1 MKPLPRVRGEAAV
14 ATEIELKLRFPPSR
28 LREVLTLPELSG
40 ARRGS
45 SRLLAATYF
54 DTPALDLWQHR
65 IALRVRREGGRW
77 VQTVK
82 GGGSAASG
90 LHRRLE
96 IDSLLTD
103 GQPDL
108 SRLPRHPLA
117 RVLRSRKVVEGLG
130 PVFHT
135 EIRRSLRLLE
145 PVPGV
150 CIEAAIDR
158 GTLRSGRRRRP
169 LCEIE
174 LELRSGPVGA
184 LFDLARQL
192 ALRIPVAMEHRSKA
206 QRGYALFRG
215 TDEPPVKAQAL
226 ELRRPMTAGEA
237 FRAIA
242 GNALVQVHANE
253 HGVIHDD
260 DPEYLHQMRVGLRR
274 LRSALRLF
282 RDCLG
287 DAVAQDAGTLRG
299 IAAAL
304 APARDWDVLV
314 IETLPAASDALALHH
329 SAPALLEACER
340 QRKRA
345 RAMAIRSIKTE
356 RYRNSML
363 DLGRLLA
370 SDVES
375 DSGAWCRPVRECAAQ
390 ILAHWHTRA
399 LKRGRRI
406 DRRSNAELHR
416 LRIAVKQLR
425 YAVEFFNGLFAPRRM
440 AALRERLTR
449 LQDILGR
456 INDAAGVE
464 PLLES
469 AVAAGGPDARL
480 AAEQIVAWCGDRA
493 AGERAELRAAWR
505 RFRAAPLPWL
515 E

>member
-1 MKPLPRVRGEAAV
+1 MKPGPRARGQSAV
-14 ATEIELKLRFPPSR
+14 ATEVELKLRFPLSH
-28 LREVLTLPELSG
+28 LREVLALTELSG
-40 ARRGS
+40 ARRAS
-45 SRLLAATYF
+45 NLRLAATYF
-54 DTPALDLWQHR
+54 DTPALDLWQRR

-90 LHRRLE
+90 LHSRLE
-96 IDSLLTD
+96 IDSQLA
-103 GQPDL
+103 GAQPDL
-108 SRLPRHPLA
+108 SRLPRHPVT
-117 RVLRSRKVVEGLG
+117 RVLQSRKIAESLR

-135 EIRRSLRLLE
+135 EIMRSLRLLE

-150 CIEAAIDR
+150 RIEAAIDR

-174 LELRSGPVGA
+174 LELKSGPVTA
-184 LFDLARQL
+184 LFDLARRL
-192 ALRIPVAMEHRSKA
+192 ALRIPVALEHRSKA
-206 QRGYALFRG
+206 QRGYVLYRG
-215 TDEPPVKAQAL
+215 ADEPPVKAQAL
-226 ELRRPMTAGEA
+226 ELRLPMTAGDA

-242 GNALVQVHANE
+242 GNALAQVHANE
-253 HGVIHDD
+253 HGVIHGD

-282 RDCLG
+282 RDFLG
-287 DAVAQDAGTLRG
+287 DAVAHEAGALRG
-299 IAAAL
+299 IATAL

-314 IETLPAASDALALHH
+314 IETLPAALDALALDHA
-329 SAPALLEACER
+329 APALLEACER

-345 RAMAIRSIKTE
+345 RAMAIRSIKAE
-356 RYRNSML
+356 QYRNSML

-370 SDVES
+370 PGEEP
-375 DSGAWCRPVRECAAQ
+375 DSGAWCRPARECATQ
-390 ILAHWHTRA
+390 ILAHWHTRV

-406 DRRSNAELHR
+406 DRRSSAELHR

-456 INDAAGVE
+456 INDAAGVA
-464 PLLES
+464 PLLDG
-469 AVAAGGPDARL
+469 AAAAGGPDVRL
-480 AAEQIVAWCGDRA
+480 AAERVVAWCGDRA